1 MRQTL
6 FLIPDEW
13 LASFA
18 LPLWLVLCVI
28 ALVIQA
34 RRFGWGKEAAGMI
47 WVFVFGAIVV
57 GFVLPRI
64 GISVSDPT
72 DPSRTLSGLPIRGFG
87 LMFLLAT
94 VAGVGLATR
103 RALSLIHI

>member
-64 GISVSDPT
+64 GINVSDPT
-72 DPSRTLSGLPIRGFG
+72 DPSKTLAGLPIRGFG
-87 LMFLLAT
+87 
-94 VAGVGLATR
+94 
-103 RALSLIHI
+103 